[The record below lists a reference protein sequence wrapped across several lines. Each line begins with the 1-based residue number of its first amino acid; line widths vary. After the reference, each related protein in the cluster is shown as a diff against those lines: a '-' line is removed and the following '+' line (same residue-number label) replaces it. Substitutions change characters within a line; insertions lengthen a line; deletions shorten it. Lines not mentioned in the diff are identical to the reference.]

1 MVEHIDDEAIEKLAT
16 STALTTD
23 LGFLLSETGEFGPA
37 GIVPFLKARA
47 DAADFPISIKA
58 NDKYTIITI
67 HHRMG
72 MKWSNVFRTF
82 YKTILA
88 DLGITVKFEVT
99 CNTIALLLSKK
110 A

>member
-1 MVEHIDDEAIEKLAT
+1 MIKITT
-16 STALTTD
+16 STALNTD
-23 LGFLLSETGEFGPA
+23 LDFLLSETGEYGPA
-37 GIVPFLKARA
+37 GIIPFLKARA
-47 DAADFPISIKA
+47 DAADFPITVKA

-72 MKWSNVFRTF
+72 MKWSKVFRTF

-99 CNTIALLLSKK
+99 CNTIALLLPKQ